1 MTLST
6 DMLAAFVRV
15 AEHLSISA
23 AARELGLAKSVVSK
37 RLAQL
42 EAAVSATLL
51 TRSTRRMSLTPAGIL
66 YLEFARRTL
75 DAAKRADEELR
86 TLRADLTGLIRV
98 TAPVSWGQLVVGRLL
113 PLFLAQHP
121 GLEIELLLDDRL
133 MDLAHEHVDI
143 ALRMSAVQSPDLV
156 SIPLTRLDWVICA
169 APAYLAT
176 VTPPAQPEALAQH
189 PCLNYWRASRHDRWE
204 LMSAGRT
211 VAVQVS
217 SRYRAN
223 HPEAVA
229 DAAVAGLGIA
239 LLPLYFVEREIAEGR
254 LVRLLPEW
262 SARTEFGD
270 AITAVALPDRIRFA
284 KNQALLRFLRARLQP
299 AGVHARLRD

>member
-6 DMLAAFVRV
+6 DMLTVFVRV
-15 AEHLSISA
+15 AEHLSVSA

-42 EAAVSATLL
+42 EAAAGATLL
-51 TRSTRRMSLTPAGIL
+51 SRSTRRMALTPAGMV

-75 DAAKRADEELR
+75 DAVQRAGEELR
-86 TLRADLTGLIRV
+86 TLRTDLTGLIRV
-98 TAPVSWGQLVVGRLL
+98 TAPVSWGQRVVGRLL
-113 PLFLAQHP
+113 PLFLAQNP

-133 MDLAHEHVDI
+133 MDLAHEHIDI
-143 ALRMSAVQSPDLV
+143 ALRMSAAQSPDLV
-156 SIPLTRLDWVICA
+156 SISLTRLDWVICA
-169 APAYLAT
+169 APAYLAA
-176 VTPPAQPEALAQH
+176 VTPPTQPEALAQH
-189 PCLNYWRASRHDRWE
+189 ACLNYWRASRHDRWE
-204 LMSAGRT
+204 LTSAERT

-262 SARTEFGD
+262 SAKTEFGD
-270 AITAVALPDRIRFA
+270 AITAVALPDRVRFA

-299 AGVHARLRD
+299 PGGA

>member
-1 MTLST
+1 MPLST

-23 AARELGLAKSVVSK
+23 AARELGVAKSVVSK
-37 RLAQL
+37 RLVQL
-42 EAAVSATLL
+42 EAAVGATLL
-51 TRSTRRMSLTPAGIL
+51 TRSTRHVSLTPAGAV
-66 YLEFARRTL
+66 YLEFARQAL
-75 DAAKRADEELR
+75 DAVRRADEELR

-98 TAPVSWGQLVVGRLL
+98 TAPVSWGHRVVGRLL
-113 PLFLAQHP
+113 PAFLAQHP

-133 MDLAHEHVDI
+133 MDLAHERIDI

-156 SIPLTRLDWVICA
+156 SMPLTRLDWVICA

-176 VTPPAQPEALAQH
+176 AAPPTEPEALMQH

-204 LMSAGRT
+204 LMSAGRI
-211 VAVQVS
+211 VAVQVR

-239 LLPLYFVEREIAEGR
+239 LLPLYFVEREIAEGT

-262 SARTEFGD
+262 SARTDFGD
-270 AITAVALPDRIRFA
+270 AVAAVALPDRIRFA

-299 AGVHARLRD
+299 PGGG